1 MSVRKSHPHTGAT
14 PLKEGFACLMYG
26 CWGARWQSLSQQQC
40 GKTSLHHHSTRA
52 VLAKRCHFCPVDSA
66 KRTGI
71 PYAVMLISMGIIK
84 RTGSLICPRKMASLT
99 PKISKWGSYQ
109 KGSDRNR
116 GLLLGAK
123 AWAVVFNRIVYYSSY
138 LYCSTAPGL
147 LLSSDV
153 PEYPPYWF
161 CQCPGASREAACLP
175 FLTCE
180 WREGPVG
187 QHCGASV

>member
-1 MSVRKSHPHTGAT
+1 MHTGLDYICPFSPHLECNQFQLCTQCDLSLISTFSMSVRKSHPHTGAT

-99 PKISKWGSYQ
+99 PKISK
-109 KGSDRNR
+109 
-116 GLLLGAK
+116 
-123 AWAVVFNRIVYYSSY
+123 
-138 LYCSTAPGL
+138 
-147 LLSSDV
+147 
-153 PEYPPYWF
+153 
-161 CQCPGASREAACLP
+161 
-175 FLTCE
+175 
-180 WREGPVG
+180 
-187 QHCGASV
+187 